1 MLEVTTAAQ
10 EEALGVDFTEIYKNS
25 DLYRCVGQ
33 LILFG
38 PCLRWQSL
46 VSTVLIGFVGSL
58 QEKQSFDWGAKQ
70 TFPRFK
76 RSSFSNYLCTVVLHT
91 VRSLPMETKS
101 SILAQHAIHRSQTIV
116 YSLHGIDIWNN
127 VLGSWHQK
135 VSCKRKEDFLLWKF
149 CTA

>member
-1 MLEVTTAAQ
+1 MYITSHKIVGGLGYLKKCVMWLPNIPGAKEFGFVLKKGINGVSKIKDQYNPATWMLEVTTAAQ

-58 QEKQSFDWGAKQ
+58 QEKQSFD
-70 TFPRFK
+70 
-76 RSSFSNYLCTVVLHT
+76 
-91 VRSLPMETKS
+91 
-101 SILAQHAIHRSQTIV
+101 
-116 YSLHGIDIWNN
+116 
-127 VLGSWHQK
+127 
-135 VSCKRKEDFLLWKF
+135 
-149 CTA
+149 